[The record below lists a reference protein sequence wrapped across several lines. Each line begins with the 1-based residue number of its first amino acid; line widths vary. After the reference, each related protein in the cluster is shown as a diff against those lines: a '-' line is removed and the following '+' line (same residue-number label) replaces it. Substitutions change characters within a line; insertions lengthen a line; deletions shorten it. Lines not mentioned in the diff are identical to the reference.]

1 MSGGNGFSIR
11 QSMAWASPSLPGPP
25 PPPRGTHA
33 AAVCADRL
41 WVMGGDSPAAG
52 ALQMDVWSLPLRGL
66 AEACSTRADAA
77 SEMLSL
83 SPTVHWWEEF
93 TVGVL
98 TGAWLGGRRHVWRRA
113 AAVPRRHCVCVRP
126 ARAADRRGRR
136 VGLDAEHAL
145 LHSNSRAEDTYS
157 AGIRP
162 YIPLCS
168 LHAFTRCSK
177 DSAQDRPPALTSVH
191 SARRPVGLRT
201 DGVALAAARRG
212 AFVERGPHF
221 RLRAAA
227 PRRPLLRHGAH
238 RRRRVAR
245 LRVRRRDTSSTPPR
259 HLLDTSS
266 TPPRHLLD
274 AS

>member
-1 MSGGNGFSIR
+1 MSGGKGFSIR

-77 SEMLSL
+77 SEMPAV
-83 SPTVHWWEEF
+83 SPTVHWWEKF
-93 TVGVL
+93 TVAVL

-126 ARAADRRGRR
+126 ARAADRRGRP
-136 VGLDAEHAL
+136 G
-145 LHSNSRAEDTYS
+145 
-157 AGIRP
+157 
-162 YIPLCS
+162 
-168 LHAFTRCSK
+168 
-177 DSAQDRPPALTSVH
+177 
-191 SARRPVGLRT
+191 GLRA

-212 AFVERGPHF
+212 AVVERGPHF

-245 LRVRRRDTSSTPPR
+245 LRVRRRGTSSTLPR

-266 TPPRHLLD
+266 TLHRHLLD